1 MKIIIFTY
9 CIYKMPGGLIQVIAR
24 GTQDAYLTV
33 KPQITQWKAVY
44 RRHTI
49 FATESIE
56 QVFNGTG
63 DFGKKVVC
71 NIQRNGDLITK
82 MYLRLT
88 LPALKAGQCWCPRI
102 GHAMIKTLELNVGGT
117 AVEKQTGDW
126 LNVVHELYRDF
137 AHDRGY
143 DEMIGNTDDL
153 TTIGGGTLETVLYI
167 PLQFFCCRHDGLA
180 IPLIATQYHDTRV
193 EVEFN
198 PISQLVCHDG
208 RNSHISGSMGTCS
221 LFVDY
226 VYLGAVER
234 KKFAQASH
242 EYLIEQVQY
251 AGGESVTSQSQKFR
265 LDFNHPC
272 KALHVSVQQDKYTNG
287 SKFMAWNPKDWNQ
300 TKVDATKRI
309 CMAWGKA
316 NASGYYVAKAGVGA
330 TLTAAILAAR
340 VVGTDVSGT
349 DMDILDDKDALM
361 VLGSLM
367 GDNMISQTV
376 DFLTSDVGHGNTS
389 SRTATGDGAH
399 ASDITVFD
407 HTNYGVFLNGKV
419 NPVKELL
426 VQLNGSERLSKR
438 DGTYFNYVQS
448 FQCYNVTPCD
458 GLNSLSFALDP
469 TKHQPSGSCN
479 MSRID
484 NASVHID
491 FIGQAL
497 SMVGGVATKVSVV
510 PYSAAKC
517 NIYSPNYN
525 VFRVMGGMA
534 GMGFSN

>member
-1 MKIIIFTY
+1 
-9 CIYKMPGGLIQVIAR
+9 MPGGLIQVVAR
-24 GTQDAYLTV
+24 GTQDAYLST
-33 KPQITQWKAVY
+33 KAQITHWKAVY

-63 DFGKKVVC
+63 DFNKKVVC

-82 MYLRLT
+82 MYLRVR
-88 LPALKAGQCWCPRI
+88 LPELAAGQCWCPRV
-102 GHAMIKTLELNVGGT
+102 GHAMIKNLELNVGGT

-126 LNVVHELYRDF
+126 LNIQYELAREF

-143 DEMIGNTDDL
+143 DEMIGNTEAL
-153 TTIGGGTLETVLYI
+153 TVPAQGTAAATLYI

-198 PISQLVCHDG
+198 PLSQLVCG
-208 RNSHISGSMGTCS
+208 PNAASATGSLGSCS

-234 KKFAQASH
+234 KKFAEASH

-251 AGGESVTSQSQKFR
+251 AGGEGVNAQNQKFR

-272 KALHVSVQQDKYTNG
+272 KALHVNVQQDKYTTGN
-287 SKFMAWNPKDWNQ
+287 KFMAWNPKDWNA
-300 TKVDATKRI
+300 TKVNATKR
-309 CMAWGKA
+309 MALAWGDLSDNGLYEAKSGMA
-316 NASGYYVAKAGVGA
+316 NGDFAAA
-330 TLTAAILAAR
+330 LTAARVAATDISGSNASTDVDSLLVLGHLLDDRYVSSTVTELAALA
-340 VVGTDVSGT
+340 SG
-349 DMDILDDKDALM
+349 A
-361 VLGSLM
+361 GRAS
-367 GDNMISQTV
+367 
-376 DFLTSDVGHGNTS
+376 
-389 SRTATGDGAH
+389 TGDGA
-399 ASDITVFD
+399 AANDVVVYD
-407 HTNYGVFLNGKV
+407 WTNYGVFLNGRV
-419 NPVKELL
+419 NPVKEML

-438 DGTYFNYVQS
+438 DGMYFNYVQAR
-448 FQCYNVTPCD
+448 QCYKVTPCD
-458 GLNSLSFALDP
+458 GLNTLSFALSP
-469 TKHQPSGSCN
+469 VEHQPSGSCN

-491 FIGQAL
+491 FITTAVCNVQGTHSA
-497 SMVGGVATKVSVV
+497 VSVNV
-510 PYSAAKC
+510 HTNAKC

-534 GMGFSN
+534 GLGFSN

>member
-1 MKIIIFTY
+1 
-9 CIYKMPGGLIQVIAR
+9 MPGGLIQVIAR
-24 GTQDAYLTV
+24 GTQDAYLSV
-33 KPQITQWKAVY
+33 KPQVTNWKAVY

-63 DFGKKVVC
+63 DFNKKVVC

-82 MYLRLT
+82 MYLRVK
-88 LPALKAGQCWCPRI
+88 LPALGAGQCWCPRV
-102 GHAMIKTLELNVGGT
+102 GHAMIKNLELNVGGT

-137 AHDRGY
+137 AHDRGIN
-143 DEMIGNTDDL
+143 EMIGNTEAL
-153 TTIGGGTLETVLYI
+153 TVPGEGTLETTLYV
-167 PLQFFCCRHDGLA
+167 PLKFFCCNHDGLA

-198 PISQLVCHDG
+198 PLSQLVCG
-208 RNSHISGSMGTCS
+208 PNASTATGSMGGCS

-242 EYLIEQVQY
+242 EYLIAQVQY

-272 KALHVSVQQDKYTNG
+272 KAINVNVQQDKFTTG
-287 SKFMAWNPKDWNQ
+287 QKFMAWNPTDWNQ

-309 CMAWGKA
+309 CMAWGA
-316 NASGYYVAKAGVGA
+316 VGTSGLYEAISGVGA
-330 TLTAAILAAR
+330 TMSAAITAAKVAAP
-340 VVGTDVSGT
+340 DISSG
-349 DMDILDDKDALM
+349 DAAPLDKDGLM
-361 VLGSLM
+361 ILGHLM
-367 GDNMISQTV
+367 SDDMISRTV
-376 DFLTSDVGHGNTS
+376 SELTTGALYGNTS
-389 SRTATGDGAH
+389 TRSTVSSSDALA
-399 ASDITVFD
+399 ASDVTVND
-407 HTNYGVFLNGKV
+407 WTNYGVFLNGKV

-438 DGTYFNYVQS
+438 DGLYFNMVQS
-448 FQCYNVTPCD
+448 YQCYKVTPCD
-458 GLNSLSFALDP
+458 GLNSISFALNP
-469 TKHQPSGSCN
+469 TAHQPSGSCN

-484 NASVHID
+484 NASIHID
-491 FIGQAL
+491 FITQAN
-497 SMVGGVATKVSVV
+497 VQVAGATTAVTVT
-510 PYSAAKC
+510 PYNAAKC

-534 GMGFSN
+534 GLGFSN